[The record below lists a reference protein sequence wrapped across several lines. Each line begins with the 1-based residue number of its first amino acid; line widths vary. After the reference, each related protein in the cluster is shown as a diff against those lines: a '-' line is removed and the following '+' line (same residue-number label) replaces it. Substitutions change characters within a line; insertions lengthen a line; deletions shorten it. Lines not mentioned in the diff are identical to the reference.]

1 MLVMARVT
9 VRKTITGETLEECIE
24 PLPDD
29 PGPELAY
36 LGKLYAEKLSK
47 DPHFLEFCENYRKEH
62 GLWRS
67 G

>member
-9 VRKTITGETLEECIE
+9 IRKTLKGELLEERIE

-29 PGPELAY
+29 PRPEVAF

-47 DPHFLEFCENYRKEH
+47 YPHFIEFCDNYRKEH
-62 GLWRS
+62 NIA
-67 G
+67 